1 MVDVRN
7 LYAQN
12 KPASAGS
19 EDFLKLDDGD
29 SVRVRFLDLPVE
41 FTTEFQDG
49 KTAVRW
55 AWPIYNF
62 DSEKMQIF
70 EAGKMIYN
78 ALNDLIQ
85 DEEYGD
91 PAGYDVKIARTGKSA
106 TDTRYTVTP
115 TRENKEVPKDAD
127 PIDVLKVKSS
137 SQYATNVHR
146 LGEEASADEPITD
159 IVLED
164 IEDKPIDLSEIPF
177 N

>member
-1 MVDVRN
+1 MVDVRD
-7 LYAQN
+7 LYAKN
-12 KPASAGS
+12 KPASAGG
-19 EDFLKLDDGD
+19 EDFLKLQDGD

-41 FTTEFQDG
+41 FTTEYQDG
-49 KTAVRW
+49 SKGVRW

-62 DSEKMQIF
+62 DEGKMMIF

-91 PAGYDVKIARTGKSA
+91 PSEYDVKVARTGK
-106 TDTRYTVTP
+106 TQNDTRYTITP
-115 TRENKEVPKDAD
+115 TRENKELPEGAE
-127 PIDVLKVKSS
+127 PIDVYKVKSS

-146 LGEEASADEPITD
+146 LGEEPSAEKTTD
-159 IVLED
+159 IVLDD